1 MKTAILLASMLA
13 IVTAVLFTF
22 TVLAIQHHAPTPLI
36 VGATFLTALSAYMTV
51 FMPCGYYLSTRKTEK
66 FN

>member
-1 MKTAILLASMLA
+1 MKAAILLAFMLA
-13 IVTAVLFTF
+13 AITAVLFTF

-36 VGATFLTALSAYMTV
+36 VGTTFLTALSAYTTV
-51 FMPCGYYLSTRKTEK
+51 FMPCGYYVANKTEK